1 MFHSEEIHSPF
12 PATCFFDVNQ
22 QLLGFDMQ
30 DTICAKFFNFR
41 RSGGVGAGKG
51 GKSDLI
57 DISKNGGKK
66 DYQNVGLSH
75 A

>member
-1 MFHSEEIHSPF
+1 
-12 PATCFFDVNQ
+12 
-22 QLLGFDMQ
+22 MQ
-30 DTICAKFFNFR
+30 DTICAKFFNFW

-66 DYQNVGLSH
+66 DYQNLSLSH